1 MARKGKATRVLISII
16 FIALGLGYVIDA
28 ILNLVDLDFQALFA
42 IGCVLGVLMF
52 VLGIMGIS
60 NAPLKTCRIVAVI
73 VCVLAVTSFV
83 MTVFTF
89 NLSAII
95 GGITTTFVWAL
106 LAWIYFDLS

>member
-1 MARKGKATRVLISII
+1 MAKKGKVTRVLISII
-16 FIALGLGYVIDA
+16 FISLGLGYVVDA
-28 ILNLVDLDFQALFA
+28 ILNLVDMDFQALFA

-60 NAPLKTCRIVAVI
+60 NAPLKTCRVVAVI
-73 VCVLAVTSFV
+73 VCLLAITSFV
-83 MTVFTF
+83 ITVFTF